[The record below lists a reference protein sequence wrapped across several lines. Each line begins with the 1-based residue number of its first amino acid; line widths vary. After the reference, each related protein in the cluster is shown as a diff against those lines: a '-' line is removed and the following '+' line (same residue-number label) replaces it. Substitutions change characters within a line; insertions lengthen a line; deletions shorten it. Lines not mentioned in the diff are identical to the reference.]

1 MGSVSL
7 WMTPFVLFWGI
18 VTFLLE
24 LLQKL
29 APVLAVA
36 LGVVSI
42 VAAVLSFVGLVLAV
56 RQLLPAKRGWV
67 RVLGQVAV
75 VVAVV
80 AVVGFVGIG
89 AIAFVA
95 AAVIA

>member
-1 MGSVSL
+1 MGTVSL
-7 WMTPFVLFWGI
+7 WMTPFVIFWGI
-18 VTFLLE
+18 VSLIYD
-24 LLQKL
+24 LLQTL

-42 VAAVLSFVGLVLAV
+42 VAAVLSIVALVLAV
-56 RQLLPAKRGWV
+56 RLLLPAKRSWV

-80 AVVGFVGIG
+80 GFVGVG